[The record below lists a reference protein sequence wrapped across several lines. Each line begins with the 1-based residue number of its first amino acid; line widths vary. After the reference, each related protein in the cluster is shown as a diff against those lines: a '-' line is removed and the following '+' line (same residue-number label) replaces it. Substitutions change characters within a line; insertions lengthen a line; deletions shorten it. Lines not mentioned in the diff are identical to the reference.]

1 MNHSIIK
8 RRDFLKVAALGVGSL
23 ALRPYTRLFT
33 LPDFPQADLLGRAA
47 RGSLEIKARPDLD
60 SQTVGILYEDQ
71 VTPWLRELVGTR
83 PNLAFN
89 NQRWVE
95 TPDGYVLG
103 QFCQPVRNLPNE
115 PVKELPNHSIGNG
128 MWVEVTVPYAD
139 VTPVNKPSESSWV
152 QVLVEQNLPVRV
164 YYSQVFWVDA
174 LRVDD
179 SGQTYYRINPN
190 YYGGLD
196 LLWGPAEAFRPIPL
210 EEFEPIHPDVEDKR
224 ILVDVTYQTL
234 SCFEGSSE
242 VYFCRVST
250 GAKFNLYGEAV
261 DNWLTP
267 IGQHRVTRKY
277 VSLQMSSSTTGAS
290 YDSPGIGWT
299 SIFATGGVAIH
310 STYWHNG
317 YGDPLSHGCVNVSP
331 EDAKWLFRWTYPPAG
346 YDPGQL
352 DVTQTGQASTQVEV
366 VES

>member
-1 MNHSIIK
+1 MNRKPIN
-8 RRDFLKVAALGVGSL
+8 RRDFLKLAALGAGSL
-23 ALRPYTRLFT
+23 SLSPYHRLFT
-33 LPDFPQADLLGRAA
+33 LPDFPQMDLLGRAA
-47 RGSLEIKARPDLD
+47 RGSLEVKARPDID
-60 SQTVGILYEDQ
+60 SETVGIIYEDQ
-71 VTPWLRELVGTR
+71 VTPWLREVVGLQ
-83 PNLAFN
+83 PNMAFN

-103 QFCQPVRNLPNE
+103 QFCQPVRNQPNE
-115 PVKELPNHSIGNG
+115 PVAELPVYSIGQG

-139 VTPVNKPSESSWV
+139 VYPVNEPSPNSWV
-152 QVLVEQNLPVRV
+152 EVLVEENLPVRV
-164 YYSQVFWVDA
+164 YYSQVFWVDQIRTNEA
-174 LRVDD
+174 
-179 SGQTYYRINPN
+179 GQVLYRINPN

-196 LLWGPAEAFRPIPL
+196 LLWGPAEAFRPITM
-210 EEFEPIHPDVEDKR
+210 EEMEPIHPDVEEKR
-224 ILVDVTYQTL
+224 IEVDVTYQTL
-234 SCFEGSSE
+234 SAYEGNRE

-250 GAKFNLYGEAV
+250 GAKFNLYGQAV

-267 IGQHRVTRKY
+267 IGLHRVTRKY

-317 YGDPLSHGCVNVSP
+317 FGDPLSHGCVNAAP
-331 EDAKWLFRWTYPPAG
+331 EDAKWLFRWTYPPAS
-346 YDPGQL
+346 YDPGSL
-352 DVTQTGQASTQVEV
+352 DVTQSGQASTQIQV